1 MIDLGFQPAA
11 KVWPHEV
18 VEGKL
23 FTSSYDGTLNVW
35 HVGTL
40 EGDGTLNKFNPNNA
54 NNNNLTRTQNNNDK
68 GGKVK
73 DKDKMGEV
81 EKLSGVGNNTV
92 APIEDANKEDPNK
105 IIID

>member
-1 MIDLGFQPAA
+1 MLFLSCSQ
-11 KVWPHEV
+11 V

-35 HVGTL
+35 HVGSL

-54 NNNNLTRTQNNNDK
+54 NNNNLTRTQNNNNNVDK
-68 GGKVK
+68 SGK
-73 DKDKMGEV
+73 DKDKMKEV
-81 EKLSGVGNNTV
+81 EKLSGVASNSV
-92 APIEDANKEDPNK
+92 APMDDSGDPNK